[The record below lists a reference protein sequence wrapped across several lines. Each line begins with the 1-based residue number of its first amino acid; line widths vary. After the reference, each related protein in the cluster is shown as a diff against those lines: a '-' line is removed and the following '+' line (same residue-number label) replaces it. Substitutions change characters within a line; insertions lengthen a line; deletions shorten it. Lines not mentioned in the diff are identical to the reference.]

1 MTPIATATVILIATF
16 LILMALRVE
25 IAYSML
31 IATLATFL
39 YLDVPI
45 VAVFQGMV
53 DGTNSF
59 TFLCVPFFV
68 LMGELMAAG
77 NVTDR
82 IVEAAEALV
91 GWCRGGLSM
100 VNCVASLLF
109 GGVSGSAIADT
120 ASVGPIETDLMQKG
134 GYDKGFSWSMT
145 MASSITGMLIPPS
158 HNMILYAV
166 TAGSVSIGAL
176 LIAGIVPG
184 VLMCL
189 FLCVYS
195 YFYAVK
201 NDIPITGKFS
211 IKKLWHAGM
220 NAFLPMLTF
229 VIVVVGITGGVFTPT
244 EAGCIAC
251 VYALILVVFILRT
264 LEPKKVLELMEK
276 TVKTLASIMILIA
289 ASNSFGWIIA
299 YLGVPKLVTGA
310 LLSLTSN
317 KFVLLL
323 LTNVLLL
330 FLGMF
335 MSLGSIILIV
345 TPILLPALMQ
355 LGVDPIH
362 FGVIMMINCGV
373 GLLTPPVG
381 GVLYVASGVSGL
393 SIGTLTKRMMPLY
406 VVLFLLL
413 MLVTYVPSVSLWLP
427 GIMMK

>member
-1 MTPIATATVILIATF
+1 MTSTATIILIATF
-16 LILMALRVE
+16 LVLMVLRVE

-39 YLDVPI
+39 YLKVPI

-77 NVTDR
+77 NVTER

-91 GWCRGGLSM
+91 GWCRGGLAM

-134 GYDKGFSWSMT
+134 GYDKGFSWAMT

-158 HNMILYAV
+158 HTMILYAV

-176 LIAGIVPG
+176 LIGGIVPG
-184 VLMCL
+184 VVMCVVM
-189 FLCVYS
+189 CIYS
-195 YFYAVK
+195 YFYALK
-201 NDIPITGKFS
+201 HDIPITGKFS
-211 IKKLWHAGM
+211 FKKLWKASI

-229 VIVVVGITGGVFTPT
+229 IIVIVGITGGVFTPT

-251 VYALILVVFILRT
+251 VYALILVVFIIRT
-264 LEPKKVLELMEK
+264 LHPKEVVGYMAK

-299 YLGVPKLVTGA
+299 YLGIPKMVTSG

-317 KFVLLL
+317 KYVMLLMA
-323 LTNVLLL
+323 NVLLL

-335 MSLGSIILIV
+335 MSLGSIVLIV

-355 LGVDPIH
+355 LGVNPMH
-362 FGVIMMINCGV
+362 FGVIMILNCGI

-381 GVLYVASGVSGL
+381 GVLYVASGLSGL
-393 SIGTLTKRMMPLY
+393 SIGALTKKMLPMY
-406 VVLFLLL
+406 AVLFIIL
-413 MLVTYVPSVSLWLP
+413 MLVTYVPSFSLWLP
-427 GIMMK
+427 SVLIK